1 MSSVLI
7 ELWVPGSYL
16 EYLRDL
22 EKRVDEDWPAVAESL
37 EAIWTALL
45 AQKDAIVNLTADD
58 RTLIC
63 AESHVATLLD
73 TLPEHSSG
81 LVSWDQQLPL
91 INESL
96 VIPTQVNI
104 FDHVI
109 CQAM

>member
-1 MSSVLI
+1 MRIGMLLQSP
-7 ELWVPGSYL
+7 W
-16 EYLRDL
+16 
-22 EKRVDEDWPAVAESL
+22 KRFGL
-37 EAIWTALL
+37 HL
-45 AQKDAIVNLTADD
+45 DAIVNLTADD
-58 RTLIC
+58 HTLIC

-81 LVSWDQQLPL
+81 LVSWNQQLPL

>member
-1 MSSVLI
+1 MLLQSP
-7 ELWVPGSYL
+7 W
-16 EYLRDL
+16 
-22 EKRVDEDWPAVAESL
+22 KRFGL
-37 EAIWTALL
+37 HL
-45 AQKDAIVNLTADD
+45 DAIVNLTADD
-58 RTLIC
+58 HTLIC

-81 LVSWDQQLPL
+81 LVSWNQQLPL